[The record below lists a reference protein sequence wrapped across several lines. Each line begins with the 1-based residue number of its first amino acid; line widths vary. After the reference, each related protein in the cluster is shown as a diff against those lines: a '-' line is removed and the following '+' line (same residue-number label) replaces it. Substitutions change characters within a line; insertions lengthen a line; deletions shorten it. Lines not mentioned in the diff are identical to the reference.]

1 MSMVTFN
8 TFMNDPV
15 ERIESFNAVISVTP
29 EMMAMGV
36 APGDPDTAV
45 ILIKDIKS
53 MSLPI
58 PYSNLYSIYTD
69 TFIHTHA
76 WNCVSI
82 YI

>member
-36 APGDPDTAV
+36 APGVPDTAV
-45 ILIKDIKS
+45 IIINDIESKC
-53 MSLPI
+53 M
-58 PYSNLYSIYTD
+58 IYVPW
-69 TFIHTHA
+69 I
-76 WNCVSI
+76 
-82 YI
+82 